1 MAKKQSK
8 AVPWSKAGSDE
19 IKKFTD
25 YVEHCRHFAETI
37 ARRKEHSA
45 VTEEDVADAIQEYA
59 ALWAGQCSK
68 PSKLTKAAV
77 SRKKKASAA
86 PLDEATQ
93 RRIVE
98 LEAFIQEEG
107 QVGDSGFGDP
117 KARIAHWQREI
128 QNLKHASAKE

>member
-1 MAKKQSK
+1 MAKKKSK
-8 AVPWSKAGSDE
+8 SFPWSKAGSNE

-37 ARRKEHSA
+37 ARRKEHPA

-68 PSKLTKAAV
+68 PAKAAKPAV
-77 SRKKKASAA
+77 PKKKKASAP

-93 RRIVE
+93 KQIAE
-98 LEAFIQEEG
+98 LETFIREEQE
-107 QVGDSGFGDP
+107 VGDSGFGDP
-117 KARIAHWQREI
+117 KTRIAHWQREI
-128 QNLKHASAKE
+128 AKLKGPSAKE